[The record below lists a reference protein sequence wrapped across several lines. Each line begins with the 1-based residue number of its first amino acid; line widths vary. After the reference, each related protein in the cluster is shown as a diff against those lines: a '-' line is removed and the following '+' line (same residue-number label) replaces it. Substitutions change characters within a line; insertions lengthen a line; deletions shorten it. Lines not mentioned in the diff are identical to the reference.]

1 MAGIVGDD
9 RRIVDFSKYC
19 KVCKHKE
26 KDESEEPR
34 NECLSEPLNYNTDK
48 PTKYEEK

>member
-1 MAGIVGDD
+1 MPEIVGDG

-26 KDESEEPR
+26 KDESKWPC
-34 NECLSEPLNYNTDK
+34 NWCLSEPLNYYTDK
-48 PTKYEEK
+48 PIKYEEK